1 MRCFLIQHMVIK
13 ICGKEKDIKVD
24 IRNTFLESDR
34 DINREIYH
42 RYCDT
47 SLALKLINYKP
58 KVFLEDGIK
67 KIIEANIYRK
77 TWQSFEKEY
86 LLEEE

>member
-1 MRCFLIQHMVIK
+1 MANLVIR

-24 IRNTFLESDR
+24 IKNTFLESDR
-34 DINREIYH
+34 NTNREIYQ

-58 KVFLEDGIK
+58 KVLLEDGIK
-67 KIIEANIYRK
+67 KIIETNIYRK